1 LVDAAARNDRELLD
15 FLLKKIPNKFN
26 LSFTK
31 MCVKEGFIEVVDWW
45 KEVELV
51 EGGSLRELVLSQSVV
66 QSSRMSLFFNQVN
79 QKTESRPSWD

>member
-1 LVDAAARNDRELLD
+1 MNCTPADYRLKKSVGQTTAARNDWELLD

-31 MCVKEGFIEVVDWW
+31 MCVREGFIEVVDWW

-51 EGGSLRELVLSQSVV
+51 EGGSLRELVSFSC
-66 QSSRMSLFFNQVN
+66 SGVN
-79 QKTESRPSWD
+79 DP